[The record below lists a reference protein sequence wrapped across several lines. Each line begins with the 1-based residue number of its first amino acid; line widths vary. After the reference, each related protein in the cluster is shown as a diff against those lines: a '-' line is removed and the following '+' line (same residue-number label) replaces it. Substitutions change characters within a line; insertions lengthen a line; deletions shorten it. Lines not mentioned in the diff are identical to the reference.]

1 MGNAKKSGEAPELEK
16 GTELFSF
23 KFQINDVV
31 RQSVSRDVYQ
41 SVARYFHPKS
51 KNKYRTKREYL
62 AERYLLCCFRTV
74 DSNSQV
80 ILRVT
85 FFQTEAKQKRPE
97 NQTTTHR
104 ALIVTS
110 KSNGWF
116 PSKPNFKCFWH
127 LLMSQ
132 GFSNFDSDKIK
143 SK

>member
-85 FFQTEAKQKRPE
+85 FFQTEAKQKKAGE
-97 NQTTTHR
+97 
-104 ALIVTS
+104 
-110 KSNGWF
+110 
-116 PSKPNFKCFWH
+116 PNH
-127 LLMSQ
+127 HTQSPNRDL
-132 GFSNFDSDKIK
+132 KIK
-143 SK
+143 RVVSIKAQFQVFLALVDVPRIF

>member
-1 MGNAKKSGEAPELEK
+1 MIEKNGKCEKSGEAPELEK

-85 FFQTEAKQKRPE
+85 FFQTEAKQKKGRR
-97 NQTTTHR
+97 T
-104 ALIVTS
+104 
-110 KSNGWF
+110 
-116 PSKPNFKCFWH
+116 KPPH
-127 LLMSQ
+127 TEP
-132 GFSNFDSDKIK
+132 
-143 SK
+143 